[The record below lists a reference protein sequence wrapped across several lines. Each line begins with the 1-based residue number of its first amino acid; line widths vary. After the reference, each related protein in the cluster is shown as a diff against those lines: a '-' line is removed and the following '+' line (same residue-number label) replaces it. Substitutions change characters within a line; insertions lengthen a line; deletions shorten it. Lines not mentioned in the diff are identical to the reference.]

1 MPNGDVRPSH
11 SANFFKVTGR
21 LEEEINQRPKRL
33 REENNPLP
41 EIFIETPSTA
51 TLIEESNTV
60 NPKFLSPET
69 HNQKS
74 RSYLAIKLNQ
84 RRSRTKYGN
93 NKHDKLRRANHENI
107 KKLWRIV
114 ENTTRHQS
122 DPIGHIIN
130 LGKNTFTK
138 GTFEILILYPH
149 LKYTININSIK
160 N

>member
-51 TLIEESNTV
+51 TLIEEANTA

-74 RSYLAIKLNQ
+74 RSYLAIKLN
-84 RRSRTKYGN
+84 
-93 NKHDKLRRANHENI
+93 
-107 KKLWRIV
+107 
-114 ENTTRHQS
+114 
-122 DPIGHIIN
+122 
-130 LGKNTFTK
+130 
-138 GTFEILILYPH
+138 H
-149 LKYTININSIK
+149 LKDKQVRFKSHKEFVSLCITDGLVPNGLELMLEPTIGNHGQHFLDNWYSKLTK